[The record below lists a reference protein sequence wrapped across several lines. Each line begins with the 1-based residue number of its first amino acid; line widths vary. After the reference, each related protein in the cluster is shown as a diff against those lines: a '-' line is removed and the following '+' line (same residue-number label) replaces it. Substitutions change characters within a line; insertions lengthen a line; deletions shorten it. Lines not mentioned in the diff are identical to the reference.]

1 MKLLIIIA
9 VLILYKYFW
18 NIDNLNIE
26 KLFGYNMNGNKKK
39 QFFTPY
45 KKINNKTDSIYGE
58 NGMDTSLYQKDTI
71 YDKLVD
77 IFTKKENQYNDCTN
91 NAELEDWQR
100 EINMTFKLITTHNII
115 FNRDSIPVIRY
126 FQEIDKDN
134 TLLPIAQSAIDIFN
148 EKANKTSII
157 TDIKN
162 IETLETE
169 DQIQY
174 TFDLFLNYPT
184 IDKNN
189 VPIFKNIRVKVI
201 LIKRRLIQDDIF
213 APNRY
218 DTTKFLIK
226 HMELINHKEIDT
238 KPEIKKGEKDYYS
251 FKKLMTETGEFTD
264 DKYID
269 KEMIRNRKKH
279 EHEMDFRNIIIE
291 DDNYLNNYM
300 NPDKL
305 C

>member
-189 VPIFKNIRVKVI
+189 VPLLHRYLGEDYLDKVI
-201 LIKRRLIQDDIF
+201 IPEVISIARGKIAERRSETAFSKDILVLAENISINADEVIINNINPPGVSQVRLIRISDVQITDIQ
-213 APNRY
+213 
-218 DTTKFLIK
+218 FL
-226 HMELINHKEIDT
+226 H
-238 KPEIKKGEKDYYS
+238 Y
-251 FKKLMTETGEFTD
+251 
-264 DKYID
+264 
-269 KEMIRNRKKH
+269 
-279 EHEMDFRNIIIE
+279 
-291 DDNYLNNYM
+291 
-300 NPDKL
+300 
-305 C
+305 